1 MEGLRALLESLDNMQ
16 NSKPLTVLDLKTI
29 ISEILESYDD
39 NDDDG
44 C

>member
-1 MEGLRALLESLDNMQ
+1 MEGLRSLLESLESMPN
-16 NSKPLTVLDLKTI
+16 NKPLTVLDLKNI

>member
-1 MEGLRALLESLDNMQ
+1 MEGLRALLENLESMPN
-16 NSKPLTVLDLKTI
+16 NKPLTVLDLKTI